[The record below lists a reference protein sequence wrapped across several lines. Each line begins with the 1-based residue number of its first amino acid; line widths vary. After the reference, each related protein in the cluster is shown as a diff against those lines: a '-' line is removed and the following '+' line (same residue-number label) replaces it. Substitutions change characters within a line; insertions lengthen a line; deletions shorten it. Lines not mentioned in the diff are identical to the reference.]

1 MGTLAFGFALAAFL
15 RWITRSRFAR
25 VLGVL
30 HQFRRVR
37 AATLFL
43 TKVEPLLHLLW
54 SKEISVVDIPDLFE
68 AKAYCQKNFDT
79 FPAAVTRCVNAEPF
93 RVGVS
98 SIMYDHLHRM
108 ILENTTIDEL

>member
-1 MGTLAFGFALAAFL
+1 MRLQKKCKLEFFRKEEKKSRIFLGLQQTLHF
-15 RWITRSRFAR
+15 S
-25 VLGVL
+25 
-30 HQFRRVR
+30 
-37 AATLFL
+37 
-43 TKVEPLLHLLW
+43 
-54 SKEISVVDIPDLFE
+54 DIPDLFE

-108 ILENTTIDEL
+108 ILENTPIDDLI